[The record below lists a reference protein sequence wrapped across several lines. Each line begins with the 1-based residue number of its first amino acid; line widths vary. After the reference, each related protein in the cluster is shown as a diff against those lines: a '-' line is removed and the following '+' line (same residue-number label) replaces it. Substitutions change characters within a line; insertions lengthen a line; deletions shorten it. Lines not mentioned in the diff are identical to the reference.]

1 VGGVWKV
8 EKVKG
13 TATLLIEPLVPLTK
27 KQRDEME
34 TEAELLVRFVDPDA
48 KSYAVKW
55 VE

>member
-1 VGGVWKV
+1 
-8 EKVKG
+8 
-13 TATLLIEPLVPLTK
+13 LISVTK

-34 TEAELLVRFVDPDA
+34 TEAESLVRFVETDA